1 MTETDQMGQALQN
14 TFGEIADEVGRETQF
29 VQRESKLT
37 GIKFLQTFVLGF
49 LQHPEAS
56 LNLLCQVA
64 ADLGVEITKQ
74 GLQKRLTSAAVAF
87 MQTMFDRSKDTLQNK
102 VPIPLTLLTQFT
114 AVQLVDSSG
123 IALPDSLAAEF
134 PAAGGD
140 GPAAGLKLQT
150 IWEFLRGNLTA
161 VLQTTAR
168 EPDQSF
174 TGHLAYIIQGALFLC
189 DLGYFKLTSLRDIVA
204 GEAYFISRL
213 DTQCGLL
220 DPTDENR
227 FDLLAYLRQALED
240 RIELN
245 LLVGCKMKLPCRVL
259 AVRLPPDVVEE
270 RRRKAK
276 QNARRKGRTLSA
288 EKLAWLEW
296 GIYITNV
303 PATML
308 TLRQVVLIYTL
319 RWQIELLFKLWKS
332 EGQLDRVA
340 GERRERIL
348 CEIYAKLVGM
358 VVFHYLTAP
367 VRWAER
373 ELSPTKA
380 LQTFRRHV
388 LEIAQAMDSLPAL
401 VNVLNKLICRWQRFA
416 LKDKRRKR
424 LSTCRQ
430 IELAAAQSLG

>member
-1 MTETDQMGQALQN
+1 MINISRMGQALQN
-14 TFGEIADEVGRETQF
+14 IFGETADEVARETQF

-37 GIKFLQTFVLGF
+37 GTKFLQTFVLGF
-49 LQHPEAS
+49 VQHPEAS

-74 GLQKRLTSAAVAF
+74 GLQKRLTSKAVAF
-87 MQTMFDRSKDTLQNK
+87 LQTMFDDSKEALQNK

-123 IALPDSLAAEF
+123 IALPDSLVDEF
-134 PAAGGD
+134 PGAGGD
-140 GPAAGLKLQT
+140 GPQAGMKLQT

-161 VLQTTAR
+161 VFQTTAR
-168 EPDQSF
+168 APDQSF
-174 TGHLAYIIQGALFLC
+174 TGHLSYITRGALFLC
-189 DLGYFKLTSLRDIVA
+189 DLGYFTLASLCDIMA
-204 GEAYFISRL
+204 GGAYFISRL

-220 DPTDENR
+220 DPITKER
-227 FDLLAYLRQALED
+227 FDLLAHLRQSLD
-240 RIELN
+240 DQVELD
-245 LLVGCKMKLPCRVL
+245 LLVGIKAQLACRLL
-259 AVRLPPDVVEE
+259 AVRLPADVVEE

-296 GIYITNV
+296 SIYVTNV
-303 PATML
+303 PASML

-332 EGQLDRVA
+332 EAQLDRVA
-340 GERRERIL
+340 GERRERVL
-348 CEIYAKLVGM
+348 CEIYAKLIGM

-367 VRWAER
+367 VRWTER

-388 LEIAQAMDSLPAL
+388 LEIAQAMDALPDLVEAL
-401 VNVLNKLICRWQRFA
+401 DKLFSRWQRFA

-424 LSTCRQ
+424 LSTCRR